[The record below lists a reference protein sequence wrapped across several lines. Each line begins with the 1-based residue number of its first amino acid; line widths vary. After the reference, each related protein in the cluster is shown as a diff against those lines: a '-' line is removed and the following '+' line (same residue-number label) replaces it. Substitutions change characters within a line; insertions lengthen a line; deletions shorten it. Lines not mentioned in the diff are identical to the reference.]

1 MKMLFAIFILSSISS
16 MVWPYIMLNRI
27 LNQYGLQRI
36 SISQIRPQILPIIKE
51 STNSE
56 LKRKL
61 KNALRIIDIVNTA
74 NFLLLIGMLSY
85 RYVIAHLFG

>member
-1 MKMLFAIFILSSISS
+1 MKVLFTILIVSTISS
-16 MVWPYIMLNRI
+16 FYWPYILLNRI
-27 LNQYGLQRI
+27 LSHYGLQRI

-51 STNSE
+51 STDTE

-74 NFLLLIGMLSY
+74 NFLLLIGILSY
-85 RYVIAHLFG
+85 RYVIAYFFG